1 MSAALLVVLVVVL
14 VVLVVAAHISCGCLV
29 WRRLLQQD
37 SNSFM
42 VSKLV
47 GLVVLCGACECE
59 CEAALSSNTY
69 KL

>member
-1 MSAALLVVLVVVL
+1 MIAALLVVVVV

-47 GLVVLCGACECE
+47 GLVVLVCV
-59 CEAALSSNTY
+59 
-69 KL
+69 